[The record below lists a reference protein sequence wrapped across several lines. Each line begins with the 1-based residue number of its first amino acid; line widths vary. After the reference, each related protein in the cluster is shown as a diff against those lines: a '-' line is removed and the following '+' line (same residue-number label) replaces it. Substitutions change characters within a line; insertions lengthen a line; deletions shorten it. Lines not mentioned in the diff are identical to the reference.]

1 MKFMYRKLD
10 CSLKEEI
17 FETFSR
23 KGIIIIFISESF
35 IASILNNGNSLL
47 CKKRSIRILSESR
60 ELYLYLRFAK
70 VDLVHF
76 LVIRSIFI
84 YSPLDRYRAR
94 PIAS

>member
-47 CKKRSIRILSESR
+47 
-60 ELYLYLRFAK
+60 
-70 VDLVHF
+70 
-76 LVIRSIFI
+76 
-84 YSPLDRYRAR
+84 
-94 PIAS
+94 